1 MERKVLKP
9 RRVSRALLAITA
21 AALIGTAFTGCS
33 AASNSTAKGGTQ
45 PLTMYNDNPQWKDGF
60 VKAGDEIAK
69 TTGYS
74 LNPISLPSTA
84 NYTQTVL
91 ASLPTNKSGDIIK
104 WWSGKMLQGLAA
116 TGQLQDL
123 TKQWDD
129 AVSAGE
135 ISNDLRPYYSYKGKV
150 YAVPFVQ
157 SYWVT
162 FYSKTAFQKAGISA
176 APTTWTDL
184 ESDLGKLKSAGY
196 APFCTG
202 QSEGWPSFVPFQMF
216 VGAVSPDLYT
226 QLTENKAKFDDP
238 GVKQALTTWQK
249 WIKNG
254 WTTSADT
261 KTFDCPAA
269 MKAGKVAMVPF
280 GTWAN
285 GMFKSAGLTDSDYGA
300 FLTPSMTDGQAPGV
314 FLEGGAIAVPKNAPH
329 KAGALK
335 AIAAWLTAPVQTVW
349 SGYIGDSSPN
359 PKVVATDPVIKSV
372 AAQVAAEK
380 PTILNRY
387 YESLPPKLVQSTIST
402 LGGFMVDPS
411 NPGKTMSDLSNQ
423 AKTEWAAWNKNP
435 SIG

>member
-33 AASNSTAKGGTQ
+33 ATGNTTAKGGIQ

-74 LNPISLPSTA
+74 LNPIALPSTA

-129 AVSAGE
+129 AVAKGE
-135 ISNDLRPYYSYKGKV
+135 ISNDLRPYYSYNGKV
-150 YAVPFVQ
+150 FAVPFVQ

-162 FYSKTAFQKAGISA
+162 FYSKTAFQKAGIA
-176 APTTWTDL
+176 APPTTWSDL
-184 ESDLGKLKSAGY
+184 ESDLAKLKTAGY
-196 APFCTG
+196 QFCTG

-216 VGAVSPDLYT
+216 VGAVSPDFYT
-226 QLTENKAKFDDP
+226 QLTDNKAKFDAP
-238 GVKQALTTWQK
+238 EVKQALTTWQK

-269 MKAGKVAMVPF
+269 MKAGKVAMVPM

-285 GMFKSAGLTDSDYGA
+285 GLFKTAGLTDSEYGA

-329 KAGALK
+329 KDGALK
-335 AIAAWLTAPVQTVW
+335 AIAAWLTAPVQTIW

-372 AAQVAAEK
+372 AEQITAQK

-402 LGGFMVDPS
+402 LGGFMVDPG
-411 NPGKTMSDLSNQ
+411 NPDKTMSDLSTQ